1 MALKRSQSPP
11 PARNGNGRSAVVRA
25 RPVRPA
31 PGALAPTV
39 KTIAQK
45 RRDARLFVEL
55 FGLGLGLVGL
65 ILLFGQLGVG
75 AWVPAFVGAFVG
87 ELAGQVGGVVL
98 SLAFIAYGALLVIRG
113 PLPRTGPLLMG
124 WGLLFVVFL
133 TFLQLQSATAFDFT
147 APSWNTT
154 PGGLIGGAMSAILRP
169 AFGTT
174 LATIVLTVVAIAGI
188 VLTTGVT
195 FTSLVRKSVR
205 ALHFLAR
212 EAVHLFQLPARMPA
226 SVRARIRKAIPVP
239 NLSRIRTRM
248 RPTGSVGDP
257 ERTRG
262 AATGSV
268 GDPERSRGAL
278 PALPAPPAEVPQFGE
293 PRRKR
298 APKADAPADAPRAE
312 PTAPFKDFQL
322 PPISLLTRSQQ
333 KQIVDDTEDKMRIL
347 EETLLAFGIE
357 AKVVE
362 IERGPRVTRYEI
374 LPPPGVRVSKI
385 SNLADNLALSLAA
398 LDVRVEAP
406 VPGKGVIGIEVPHN
420 EAVFVDLRELFECPE
435 MQNETSPLAF
445 ALGKDITGHPRVAA
459 LDKMPHLLVA
469 GATNSGKSVCLNAM
483 IVSILLRARPDE
495 VQFMLVDPKRVE
507 LSLFEGIPHLVA
519 PVAQDVK
526 QAAGLLRWA
535 IREMEG
541 RYGRFA
547 DLGVRNITGFNERA
561 DLEKDTDR
569 LPYIV
574 IVIDELADL
583 MLQAPA
589 EIETSICRLA
599 QLARATGIHLV
610 VATQRPSVNVIT
622 GTIKA
627 NISSR
632 IAFAVASQADSRV
645 ILDVNGAERLV
656 GSGDMLFYPIDAAKP
671 TRIQG
676 VWVREADINKV
687 VHFLRDQG
695 EPVYRAT
702 PIPLE
707 ETKGANDEVDE
718 SDEIFQKVLEYLAMS
733 EKTSASMLQRKF
745 RIGYNR
751 ASRLIDALE
760 ARGIVGPADSSKPRE
775 VFPEAITAVRA
786 SASTD

>member
-1 MALKRSQSPP
+1 MALKRSHPQPA
-11 PARNGNGRSAVVRA
+11 PARNGNGRSAVVRS

-39 KTIAQK
+39 KTVAQK

-87 ELAGQVGGVVL
+87 ELSGQVGGVVL

-133 TFLQLQSATAFDFT
+133 TVLQLQSATAFDFS
-147 APSWNTT
+147 APTWNAT
-154 PGGLIGGAMSAILRP
+154 PGGLIGGAFSAILRP

-195 FTSLVRKSVR
+195 FTSLVRKAVR
-205 ALHFLAR
+205 ALIFLAR
-212 EAVHLFQLPARMPA
+212 EAVRLFQLPARMPA

-239 NLSRIRTRM
+239 NLSRIRTRV
-248 RPTGSVGDP
+248 RARTTPTGAAPTAPARP
-257 ERTRG
+257 EPTSLS
-262 AATGSV
+262 T
-268 GDPERSRGAL
+268 L

-298 APKADAPADAPRAE
+298 APKADAPAAAPRPE

-333 KQIVDDTEDKMRIL
+333 KPIPDDTEDKMRVL

-420 EAVFVDLRELFECPE
+420 EAVFVDLRELLECPE
-435 MQNETSPLAF
+435 IQNETSPLAF

-535 IREMEG
+535 IREMES

-561 DLEKDTDR
+561 DLEKDCDR
-569 LPYIV
+569 LPYLV

-702 PIPLE
+702 PIPLDE
-707 ETKGANDEVDE
+707 AKGANDEVDE
-718 SDEIFQKVLEYLAMS
+718 SDEIFQKVLEYLSMS

-760 ARGIVGPADSSKPRE
+760 ARGIVGPADGSKPRE

-786 SASTD
+786 STNGSE

>member
-1 MALKRSQSPP
+1 MALKRSHPQPP
-11 PARNGNGRSAVVRA
+11 PARNGNGRQAVVRA
-25 RPVRPA
+25 RPVRPPA
-31 PGALAPTV
+31 GALAPTV
-39 KTIAQK
+39 KTVAQK

-98 SLAFIAYGALLVIRG
+98 SMAFIAYGALLVIRG
-113 PLPRTGPLLMG
+113 PLPRTGRLLMG

-133 TFLQLQSATAFDFT
+133 TVLQLQSATAFDFS
-147 APSWNTT
+147 APTWNAT

-195 FTSLVRKSVR
+195 FTTLVRKSVR
-205 ALHFLAR
+205 ALIFLAR

-226 SVRARIRKAIPVP
+226 SVRARIRRAIPVP
-239 NLSRIRTRM
+239 NLQRIRM
-248 RPTGSVGDP
+248 RPRPAGSVSDP
-257 ERTRG
+257 AT
-262 AATGSV
+262 AAKPRPAPSL
-268 GDPERSRGAL
+268 SSL
-278 PALPAPPAEVPQFGE
+278 PALPAPPAAIPQFGE

-298 APKADAPADAPRAE
+298 APKAEAAPPNDDASSSATRGAPTKAF
-312 PTAPFKDFQL
+312 TDFQL
-322 PPISLLTRSQQ
+322 PPIALLTRSQQ
-333 KQIVDDTEDKMRIL
+333 KQIVDDTEDKMRVL

-420 EAVFVDLRELFECPE
+420 EAVFVDLRELCETPE

-445 ALGKDITGHPRVAA
+445 ALGKDITGHPRIAV

-483 IVSILLRARPDE
+483 IISILLRARPDE

-535 IREMEG
+535 IREMES

-561 DLEKDTDR
+561 DLEKDCDR
-569 LPYIV
+569 LPYLV

-632 IAFAVASQADSRV
+632 IAFAVA
-645 ILDVNGAERLV
+645 
-656 GSGDMLFYPIDAAKP
+656 
-671 TRIQG
+671 
-676 VWVREADINKV
+676 
-687 VHFLRDQG
+687 
-695 EPVYRAT
+695 
-702 PIPLE
+702 
-707 ETKGANDEVDE
+707 
-718 SDEIFQKVLEYLAMS
+718 
-733 EKTSASMLQRKF
+733 
-745 RIGYNR
+745 
-751 ASRLIDALE
+751 
-760 ARGIVGPADSSKPRE
+760 
-775 VFPEAITAVRA
+775 
-786 SASTD
+786 